1 MKLAIATT
9 KPFSFEQTKTFIRR
23 FPGCQAQTTVEGGV
37 VTAAF
42 AAGGRGWAV
51 RLHASGD
58 SLVAELPA
66 GAPRSLV
73 RRAAEWIGAGD
84 DVQALYRR
92 AAGDR
97 AFQPVIAKL
106 HGLHHVRFLGLE
118 DIAVH
123 CVMMQRQSP
132 AQTARMKRRFLEAL
146 GHRTGDLHAMPE
158 LAELA
163 ALEVEAIENAIRHRA
178 KAERI
183 LAVVRGVAQLGEDF
197 LRTAGYADA
206 KAALL
211 DVPGI
216 GPFSATAILLR
227 GLGRHD
233 ENPVL
238 EMFAGDGRLIY
249 GEAWNEAA
257 LAKRYGDQIGY
268 WTYYLKTGAALLSAL
283 KD

>member
-1 MKLAIATT
+1 MKITIATR

-23 FPGCQAQTTVEGGV
+23 FPGCQAQASAGEDA

-42 AAGGRGWAV
+42 SAGGRGWAV
-51 RLHASGD
+51 TLRASGD
-58 SLVAELPA
+58 GLTAELPA
-66 GAPRSLV
+66 GAPRALAN
-73 RRAAEWIGAGD
+73 RAAEWIGADD
-84 DVQALYRR
+84 DVEALYAR
-92 AAGDR
+92 AHGDR

-132 AQTARMKRRFLEAL
+132 AQTARMKRRFLDAL
-146 GHRTGDLHAMPE
+146 GHRAGDLHAMPE

-163 ALEVEAIENAIRHRA
+163 EIDDAAIEKAIRHPA
-178 KAERI
+178 KAKRI
-183 LAVVRGVAQLGEDF
+183 ALVVRCVAQIGERF
-197 LRTAGYADA
+197 LRTASYADA

-238 EMFAGDGRLIY
+238 EMFAGEGRLVY
-249 GEAWNEAA
+249 GAAWNEAA
-257 LAKRYGDQIGY
+257 LARRYGDQIGY
-268 WTYYLKTGAALLSAL
+268 WTYYLKTGAAQLTGS
-283 KD
+283 

>member
-1 MKLAIATT
+1 MKLTIATR

-23 FPGCQAQTTVEGGV
+23 FPGCQAQAAVGDDA
-37 VTAAF
+37 VTGAF
-42 AAGGRGWAV
+42 SAGGRGWAV
-51 RLHASGD
+51 KLRASGD
-58 SLVAELPA
+58 VLTVELPA
-66 GAPRSLV
+66 GAPRALAS
-73 RRAAEWIGAGD
+73 RAAEWIGAD
-84 DVQALYRR
+84 DNVEALYTR
-92 AAGDR
+92 AQGDR

-132 AQTARMKRRFLEAL
+132 VQTARMKRRFLEAL
-146 GHRTGDLHAMPE
+146 GHRAGDLHAMPE
-158 LAELA
+158 LAELVD
-163 ALEVEAIENAIRHRA
+163 LDVEAIEKAIKHRA

-183 LAVVRGVAQLGEDF
+183 TAVVRGVAQIGESF
-197 LRTAGYADA
+197 LRTAPYGDA

-211 DVPGI
+211 DVPGV

-238 EMFAGDGRLIY
+238 EMFADEGRLIY
-249 GEAWNEAA
+249 GAAWNEAA
-257 LAKRYGDQIGY
+257 LARRYGDQIGY
-268 WTYYLKTGAALLSAL
+268 WTYYLKTGAAQLGV
-283 KD
+283 